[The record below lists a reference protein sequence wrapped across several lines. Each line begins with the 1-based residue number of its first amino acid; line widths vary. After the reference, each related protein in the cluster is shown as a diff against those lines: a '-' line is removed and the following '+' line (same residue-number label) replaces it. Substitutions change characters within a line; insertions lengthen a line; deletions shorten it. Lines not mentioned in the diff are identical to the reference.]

1 MRLSPK
7 IYSSIKSRILELTP
21 NADIFL
27 FGSRVDD
34 SAKGGDIDL
43 LLRVLSSL
51 EKMNMVKTF
60 TIIEKQVYKKV
71 THFGGQISKDSEV
84 FLRRYTSPFR
94 SGFERGQPQDYAA
107 NLQFAS

>member
-1 MRLSPK
+1 
-7 IYSSIKSRILELTP
+7 
-21 NADIFL
+21 
-27 FGSRVDD
+27 
-34 SAKGGDIDL
+34 
-43 LLRVLSSL
+43 
-51 EKMNMVKTF
+51 MNMVKTF

-71 THFGGQISKDSEV
+71 AHFGGQISKDSEV